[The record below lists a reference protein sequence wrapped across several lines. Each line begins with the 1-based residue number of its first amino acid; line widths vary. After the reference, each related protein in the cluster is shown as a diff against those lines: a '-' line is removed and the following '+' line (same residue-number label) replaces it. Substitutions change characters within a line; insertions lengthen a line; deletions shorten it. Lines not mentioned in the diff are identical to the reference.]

1 MVSVGTSYGGGENM
15 VNAGVTL
22 RIGDGET
29 QKYPSKKVMAQKI
42 NDLESVVAAQNERLA
57 SQNDRLADQN
67 EKIEELTRLVN
78 SLINNK

>member
-42 NDLESVVAAQNERLA
+42 NDLESVVA
-57 SQNDRLADQN
+57 DQN
-67 EKIEELTRLVN
+67 NKIEELTKLVN
-78 SLINNK
+78 TLINNK